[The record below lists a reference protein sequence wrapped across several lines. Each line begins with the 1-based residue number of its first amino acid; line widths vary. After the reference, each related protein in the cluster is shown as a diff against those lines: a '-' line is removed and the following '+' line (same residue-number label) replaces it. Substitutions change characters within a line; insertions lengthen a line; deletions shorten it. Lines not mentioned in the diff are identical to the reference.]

1 VLGHRGFAAPLL
13 FNHHQGE
20 TLCQRKECFETE
32 EQNLWRVMPRVVAE
46 SGGRVVAESGGR
58 EWWPSGGRVVSEWWP
73 SGGRVGGGSLSFLGG
88 ERHLR
93 RDRVM
98 TDITNVTMTHQS

>member
-58 EWWPSGGRVVSEWWP
+58 EWWPSGGRVVAEW
-73 SGGRVGGGSLSFLGG
+73 GVALSHSWV
-88 ERHLR
+88 ER
-93 RDRVM
+93 
-98 TDITNVTMTHQS
+98 DIYEEIAS